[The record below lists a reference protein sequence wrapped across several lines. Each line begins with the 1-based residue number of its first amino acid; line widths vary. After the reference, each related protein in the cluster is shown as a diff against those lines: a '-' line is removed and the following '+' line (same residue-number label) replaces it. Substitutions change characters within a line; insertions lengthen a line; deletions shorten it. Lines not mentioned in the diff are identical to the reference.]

1 MRIKKINEN
10 IERGTFL
17 IESDTKVTIG
27 KNVTVTAIHDVDS
40 FYTDDSVF
48 WDTCGNEL
56 GRALFFANGKQNI
69 EFIGEEGNLID
80 GRGGLWF
87 EGDEKSHNRPSLI
100 RFVNCKNVTLK
111 NLNLIDSPCWC
122 IHIQNC
128 ENVLIDGLT
137 IKSYCNHNNDGIDID
152 GCTNVIVQN
161 CRVENGDDAIVVKAT
176 KNIPSKNILIKNC
189 TVNTLGA
196 GFKIG
201 TETVGDISDVKYIDN
216 VIEESVG
223 GSIKIMSADGSNING
238 VLVKNVN
245 IIHGTGPLFIANGYR
260 MRKYFDGHTRE
271 IAGSIKN
278 VTVQNVT
285 ANVYCNEENP
295 YAKVA
300 RGVLLVT
307 GTPKTFIENL
317 EISDCS
323 FNMPGGITDKNGEY
337 EVKELTDGYPEFYFL
352 GTTPSYGAYIRH
364 AQNVKIK
371 NVKFNLAKPDVRD
384 KIITNDVKN
393 VTIE

>member
-1 MRIKKINEN
+1 MKK
-10 IERGTFL
+10 FL
-17 IESDTKVTIG
+17 TALFLAAAFILTAADMLPNSGFKKIG

-152 GCTNVIVQN
+152 GCTNVVVQN
-161 CRVENGDDAIVVKAT
+161 CRVENERMQGQLK
-176 KNIPSKNILIKNC
+176 
-189 TVNTLGA
+189 TL
-196 GFKIG
+196 
-201 TETVGDISDVKYIDN
+201 
-216 VIEESVG
+216 
-223 GSIKIMSADGSNING
+223 
-238 VLVKNVN
+238 
-245 IIHGTGPLFIANGYR
+245 P
-260 MRKYFDGHTRE
+260 
-271 IAGSIKN
+271 
-278 VTVQNVT
+278 
-285 ANVYCNEENP
+285 C
-295 YAKVA
+295 
-300 RGVLLVT
+300 
-307 GTPKTFIENL
+307 KT
-317 EISDCS
+317 
-323 FNMPGGITDKNGEY
+323 
-337 EVKELTDGYPEFYFL
+337 
-352 GTTPSYGAYIRH
+352 
-364 AQNVKIK
+364 
-371 NVKFNLAKPDVRD
+371 
-384 KIITNDVKN
+384 
-393 VTIE
+393 